1 LVSFPGGIC
10 DEGEFP
16 IDAALRETWEE
27 LGIDRNQVDVLGTLT
42 PLPDRVRTTVITP
55 VLGHLKIH
63 DVLDHVKTNPD
74 EVAYAF
80 TIPLRELLEDSNR
93 RFTRFKHLPL
103 RFPVFTCGEEPIWGL
118 TAFILDVVL
127 QVLEQNVLK

>member
-42 PLPDRVRTTVITP
+42 PLPDRVR
-55 VLGHLKIH
+55 
-63 DVLDHVKTNPD
+63 
-74 EVAYAF
+74 EY
-80 TIPLRELLEDSNR
+80 
-93 RFTRFKHLPL
+93 
-103 RFPVFTCGEEPIWGL
+103 C
-118 TAFILDVVL
+118 
-127 QVLEQNVLK
+127 